1 MTRIQT
7 DLGRAST
14 VDDRLRPLL
23 TDLDANASTNL
34 NQRFHP
40 VRYTA
45 CSHPVLHDLL
55 GGGGGGGGGDVSRS
69 SSPHGTTAR
78 ER

>member
-55 GGGGGGGGGDVSRS
+55 RGGDGDVLRS